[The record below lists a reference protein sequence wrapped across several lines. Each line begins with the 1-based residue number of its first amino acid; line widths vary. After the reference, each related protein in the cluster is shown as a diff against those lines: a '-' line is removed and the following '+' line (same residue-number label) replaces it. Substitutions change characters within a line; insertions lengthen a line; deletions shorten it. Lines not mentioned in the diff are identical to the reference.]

1 MMDELLERIKK
12 SVTQNGITVKKLCSD
27 LEITE
32 SGFYY
37 SFKHGSIKV
46 DTLKR
51 IAEILGVSCAYLL
64 GETDSSLKEI
74 NSNSNEIEELKS
86 TLLFYKKNSIP
97 MQDLVK
103 LNSEIQNEILKDN
116 IIVGIGYNSEE
127 NKIDSYYFHADLS
140 KYKMEIAKAILIETS
155 KNILF
160 SKLTASQRS
169 EIESSAEFKESQK
182 LMTINSSKVS
192 KLNPK
197 DKKFEFVKVVS
208 NDTKGKKSISKK
220 K

>member
-1 MMDELLERIKK
+1 MNQILERIRKLLIDNK
-12 SVTQNGITVKKLCSD
+12 MPITTLIQKLN
-27 LEITE
+27 IAE

-37 SFKHGSIKV
+37 SFKHGSLKV
-46 DTLKR
+46 ETLKK
-51 IAEILGVSCAYLL
+51 IADILGVSCSYLL
-64 GETDSSLKEI
+64 GETNTQLKE
-74 NSNSNEIEELKS
+74 NNNNKTENEELKS

-103 LNSEIQNEILKDN
+103 LNSEIQNEILSDN

-127 NKIDSYYFHADLS
+127 NKIDTFYIRADLS
-140 KYKMEIAKAILIETS
+140 NYKMDIAKAILLETS

-160 SKLTASQRS
+160 SKLTPDQRS
-169 EIESSAEFKESQK
+169 EIENSTEFKEIQK
-182 LMTINSSKVS
+182 SITVNSSKVS
-192 KLNPK
+192 KLNPM
-197 DKKFEFVKVVS
+197 DKKIEIIKVVS